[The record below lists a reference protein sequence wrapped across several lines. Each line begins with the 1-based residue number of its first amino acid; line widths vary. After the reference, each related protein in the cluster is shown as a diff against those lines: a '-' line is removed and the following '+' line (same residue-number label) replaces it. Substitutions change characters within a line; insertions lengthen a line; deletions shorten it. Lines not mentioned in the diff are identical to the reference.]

1 MIRTQVYGFILF
13 VAIVLTSSLLHFQFR
28 EGEPAAAQTPQ
39 RTADTSLFY
48 SAVSQH
54 FQIGPQQVRQLV
66 DGGLPPEDVV
76 VLYYIAEHSLRQP
89 GQLLADRKAGRSW
102 RDIAT
107 AAGLQPESF
116 YYPISSFSRGPFV
129 NVYALYHQLPR
140 DRWSWDRLQLT
151 DSDIE
156 NLVNL
161 RFLAAIGGPSM
172 PDPNPTNT
180 VQRLRAQGYDFVSI
194 HHFLLSGQQTAQHE
208 AGMPAAGQARS

>member
-28 EGEPAAAQTPQ
+28 AEPAVTQTPQ
-39 RTADTSLFY
+39 RTADASLFY

-54 FQIGPQQVRQLV
+54 FQVGPQQVRQLV

-102 RDIAT
+102 RDVAI

-116 YYPISSFSRGPFV
+116 YYPISYSRGPFV

-151 DSDIE
+151 DGDIE

-161 RFLAAIGGPSM
+161 RFLAAFGGRSM
-172 PDPNPTNT
+172 PD
-180 VQRLRAQGYDFVSI
+180 VQRLRAQGYDYVTI
-194 HHFLLSGQQTAQHE
+194 HHFLLNGQQTAQHE
-208 AGMPAAGQARS
+208 AATAAGQTRS

>member
-1 MIRTQVYGFILF
+1 MIRTQVYGFTLF

-28 EGEPAAAQTPQ
+28 DGDPVASQTPQ
-39 RTADTSLFY
+39 RPADASQFY

-89 GQLLADRKAGRSW
+89 GQLLADRKAGQSW
-102 RDIAT
+102 RDIAIG
-107 AAGLQPESF
+107 AGLQPESF

-140 DRWSWDRLQLT
+140 ERWSWDRLQLT

-161 RFLAAIGGPSM
+161 RFLAASGGHSV
-172 PDPNPTNT
+172 PD
-180 VQRLRAQGYDFVSI
+180 VQRLRAQGHDFVSI

-208 AGMPAAGQARS
+208 AGTPAPGQTRS

>member
-28 EGEPAAAQTPQ
+28 GGEPAAAQTPQ
-39 RTADTSLFY
+39 RTADASLFY

-54 FQIGPQQVRQLV
+54 FQVGSQQVRQLV

-102 RDIAT
+102 RDVAI

-116 YYPISSFSRGPFV
+116 YYPISYSRGPFV

-151 DSDIE
+151 DGDIE

-161 RFLAAIGGPSM
+161 RFLAALGGRSM

-180 VQRLRAQGYDFVSI
+180 VQRLRAQGYDYVTI
-194 HHFLLSGQQTAQHE
+194 HHFLLNGQQTAQHE
-208 AGMPAAGQARS
+208 AATPAAGQTRS

>member
-28 EGEPAAAQTPQ
+28 AEPAVTQTPQ
-39 RTADTSLFY
+39 RTADASLFY

-54 FQIGPQQVRQLV
+54 FQVGPQQVRQLV

-102 RDIAT
+102 RDVAI

-116 YYPISSFSRGPFV
+116 YYPISYSRGPFV

-151 DSDIE
+151 DGDIE

-161 RFLAAIGGPSM
+161 RFLAALGGRSM
-172 PDPNPTNT
+172 PD
-180 VQRLRAQGYDFVSI
+180 VQRLRAQGYDYVTI
-194 HHFLLSGQQTAQHE
+194 HHFLLNGQQTAQHE
-208 AGMPAAGQARS
+208 AATTAGQARS